1 MALRVCLAESKR
13 ASRDA
18 KSQRQS
24 LAVRH
29 GGTGCRCALN
39 SDVDECINILGAAS
53 AAASALELELGLE
66 LAGHH
71 TAGPSSLAYIRLCNP
86 VAQAEVQGALSL
98 TIMRSVIIMPSCQG
112 SVKPP
117 EAPSILLPRYA
128 AMPALMS
135 CNGRHIHPIGLSSDR
150 SVDPWS

>member
-1 MALRVCLAESKR
+1 MALHEI
-13 ASRDA
+13 RDTRR
-18 KSQRQS
+18 SGGS

-39 SDVDECINILGAAS
+39 SNFDECINILSAAS
-53 AAASALELELGLE
+53 AAASALESELGLE

-86 VAQAEVQGALSL
+86 VAQAEIQGVFSS
-98 TIMRSVIIMPSCQG
+98 TIMRSVLSMPSCQV

-117 EAPSILLPRYA
+117 AAPSIWLPRCA
-128 AMPALMS
+128 AMLALMS
-135 CNGRHIHPIGLSSDR
+135 CNGRRIHQTEPSSDR
-150 SVDPWS
+150 SVDLWS

>member
-1 MALRVCLAESKR
+1 MALH
-13 ASRDA
+13 ASRDTR
-18 KSQRQS
+18 SSGGRC

-39 SDVDECINILGAAS
+39 GDFNECINVLGAAS
-53 AAASALELELGLE
+53 AAARVLEPELGLE

-98 TIMRSVIIMPSCQG
+98 TIMRSVISMPSCQV

-117 EAPSILLPRYA
+117 ASVAILLPGCA
-128 AMPALMS
+128 AMLALMS
-135 CNGRHIHPIGLSSDR
+135 CNGRHIYQTELSPDR
-150 SVDPWS
+150 SVDLWS